1 MVLKTGML
9 ASGNL
14 GSDLCELSI
23 GQCQSSTRKYPVV
36 AAVTIQ
42 GARNIQNILVI
53 SLSQERPLNSSR
65 ERTFLK
71 RMTSFPL
78 VSFTHDGGV

>member
-1 MVLKTGML
+1 MGPDITGSYWRWTGMVLKTGML

-23 GQCQSSTRKYPVV
+23 GQCQSYCKYPVV

-42 GARNIQNILVI
+42 GARNIQ
-53 SLSQERPLNSSR
+53 
-65 ERTFLK
+65 TY
-71 RMTSFPL
+71 
-78 VSFTHDGGV
+78 